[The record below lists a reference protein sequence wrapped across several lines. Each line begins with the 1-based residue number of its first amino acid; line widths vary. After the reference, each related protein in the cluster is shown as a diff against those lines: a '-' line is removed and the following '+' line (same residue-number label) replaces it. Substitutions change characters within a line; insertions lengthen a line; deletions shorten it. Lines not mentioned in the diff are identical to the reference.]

1 MKSKSQIGLTIDF
14 SMRFEFIKSCSWR
27 NNNVFISIT
36 CPAWKRLSWYSWYQ
50 GYSNPMGD
58 LLLPLKHNLIPLQY
72 NSRKLEIAANFI
84 ITNLHQMV
92 IYGDIYYTMALLFTV
107 SWIVF
112 FLWLIKNLLKY
123 FLNDLYHFIHLMT
136 KKLNC

>member
-1 MKSKSQIGLTIDF
+1 
-14 SMRFEFIKSCSWR
+14 
-27 NNNVFISIT
+27 
-36 CPAWKRLSWYSWYQ
+36 
-50 GYSNPMGD
+50 MGD

-107 SWIVF
+107 S
-112 FLWLIKNLLKY
+112 
-123 FLNDLYHFIHLMT
+123 
-136 KKLNC
+136 